1 MVRTRCY
8 HGGKLVAENFAIADV
23 SDHVAD
29 RANTVWFD
37 LCSPDRADLE
47 VLREELGLHDLAI
60 EDVLDANQRPKID
73 RYPEHLF
80 LVAYSLEI
88 DQETHLPREHEVAVF
103 VTHNALVTVRADEG
117 FDIDAVVKK
126 WDSTVDLSGSGVA
139 YLLHGLLDYVV
150 DTHYD
155 AVQALDGLIDGL
167 EDRLFDDVTS
177 DATMQRLTFD
187 VRKSLVNVRR
197 IVLPMREVVNT
208 LLRRDLELVDPV
220 MAPYFQ
226 DVYDHVLRVTEWT
239 ESLRDLIAN
248 ILETRLTV
256 RGNRLNVIM
265 KKVTSWAA
273 IIAVPTAVTGFY
285 GQNLPY
291 PGVQQMWGFWTSA
304 GVILVASATLYI
316 IFKRKDWL

>member
-1 MVRTRCY
+1 VR
-8 HGGKLVAENFAIADV
+8 GGAGGPRLGSWCVRA
-23 SDHVAD
+23 DHVAD
-29 RANTVWFD
+29 PANTVWFD
-37 LCSPDRADLE
+37 LCRPDHDDLE
-47 VLREELGLHDLAI
+47 TVREELDLHELAI
-60 EDVLDANQRPKID
+60 EDVLDAKQRPKLD

-80 LVAYSLEI
+80 LVAYSL
-88 DQETHLPREHEVAVF
+88 DVDPATQLPRAHEVGVF
-103 VTHNALVTVRADEG
+103 ITHNALVTVRADEG
-117 FDIDAVVKK
+117 FDIDAVVER
-126 WDSTVDLSGSGVA
+126 WDSTVDLADAGVA

-155 AVQALDGLIDGL
+155 TVQAMDTLVDGL
-167 EDRLFDDVTS
+167 EDRLFDDVTTDS
-177 DATMQRLTFD
+177 TMQRLTFD
-187 VRKSLVNVRR
+187 VRKSLVEVRR
-197 IVLPMREVVNT
+197 VVLPMREVVNS
-208 LLRRDLELVDPV
+208 LLRRDLELVDAR
-220 MAPYFQ
+220 MTPYFQ

-256 RGNRLNVIM
+256 RSNRLNVIM

-291 PGVQQMWGFWTSA
+291 PGVQQVWGFWTSM
-304 GVILVASATLYI
+304 GIILVASATLYI